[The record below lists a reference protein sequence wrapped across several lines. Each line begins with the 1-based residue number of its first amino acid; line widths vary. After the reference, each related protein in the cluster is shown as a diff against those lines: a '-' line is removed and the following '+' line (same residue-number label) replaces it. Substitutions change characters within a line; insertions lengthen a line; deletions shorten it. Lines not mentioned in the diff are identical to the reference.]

1 VAYAQRTKV
10 PADQSRSEIE
20 KLLRQYK
27 AGAVAVYTSDD
38 KVAIAFEMRDR
49 RIMFRVTMA
58 KGEDQRAAQ
67 LRRQR
72 WRSLLL
78 TIKAKLTSV
87 EDGIET
93 FEEAFLAHIVMP
105 DGSTVGENVQPRI
118 AAAYSDG
125 KMIPLL
131 PGPKG

>member
-1 VAYAQRTKV
+1 MAYAQRTKV
-10 PADQSRSEIE
+10 PAEQSRTEIE
-20 KLLRQYK
+20 RLLRQHK

-38 KVAIAFEMRDR
+38 KVAVAFEMRDR
-49 RIMFRVTMA
+49 RIMFRLVMP
-58 KGEDQRAAQ
+58 KSEDQK
-67 LRRQR
+67 RRQR

-105 DGSTVGENVQPRI
+105 DGSTVGENVKPAI
-118 AAAYSDG
+118 ASAYSDG
-125 KMIPLL
+125 KMVPLL
-131 PGPKG
+131 PDLRN